1 MNMNVIEKINMQ
13 YAYEKAE
20 LLEQLKSKE
29 ISKDLYDDYL
39 KQLVQSYNMD
49 IVDATMG
56 EIE

>member
-13 YAYEKAE
+13 YAYEKSE

-49 IVDATMG
+49 IVDATIG
-56 EIE
+56 E